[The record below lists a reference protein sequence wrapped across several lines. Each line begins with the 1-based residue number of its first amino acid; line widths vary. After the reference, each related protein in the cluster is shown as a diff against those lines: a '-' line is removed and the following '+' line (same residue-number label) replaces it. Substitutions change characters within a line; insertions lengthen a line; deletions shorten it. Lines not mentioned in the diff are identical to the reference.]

1 MFFSAAPV
9 NPVFKPMLVH
19 EPVMLR
25 PGLASDYDQWLAL
38 REASRDHLIRW
49 EEDWTPAQATLS
61 AFKRRLKAYRNEAR
75 RGGGLSL
82 LSFRQR
88 DGALVGG
95 ATLTNIRYGAAR
107 SAILGYWIGAP
118 FVRQGYGRAG
128 LTALKAHAF
137 ERIGLN
143 RIVAACQ
150 PENAASQKLLLAC
163 GFTREGCSRDYLRI
177 NGDWR
182 DHEIYAVTAAD
193 HFRQSA
199 GSSEARPLT
208 AEPRKPAPL
217 S

>member
-1 MFFSAAPV
+1 MFFSAAPL
-9 NPVFKPMLVH
+9 NPVFKPILVH

-25 PGLASDYDQWLAL
+25 PGAPGDYAQWSAL

-49 EEDWTPAQATLS
+49 EEEWTLAQATAS
-61 AFKRRLKAYRNEAR
+61 AFKRRLKAYQNEAR

-88 DGALVGG
+88 DGVLVGG

-118 FVRQGYGRAG
+118 HTRQGYGRAG
-128 LTALKAHAF
+128 LLALKAHAF

-150 PENAASQKLLLAC
+150 PENVASQKLLKAC
-163 GFTREGCSRDYLRI
+163 GFIREGCSRDYLRI
-177 NGDWR
+177 NGEWR

-193 HFRQSA
+193 HDKIST
-199 GSSEARPLT
+199 GARANPNT
-208 AEPRKPAPL
+208 P

>member
-1 MFFSAAPV
+1 MLFSAAPA
-9 NPVFKPMLVH
+9 NPVFKPILVH
-19 EPVMLR
+19 EPVVLR
-25 PGLASDYDQWLAL
+25 PGAPGDYVQWSAL

-61 AFKRRLKAYRNEAR
+61 AFKRRLKAYQNEAR

-82 LSFRQR
+82 LSFRHG
-88 DGALVGG
+88 DGVLVGG
-95 ATLTNIRYGAAR
+95 ATLTNVRYGASR

-118 FVRQGYGRAG
+118 HVRHGYGRAG

-150 PENAASQKLLLAC
+150 PENVASQKLLLAC

-177 NGDWR
+177 NGEWR
-182 DHEIYAVTAAD
+182 DHDIYAVTAAD
-193 HFRQSA
+193 HLKISTGR
-199 GSSEARPLT
+199 GSSS
-208 AEPRKPAPL
+208 AEL